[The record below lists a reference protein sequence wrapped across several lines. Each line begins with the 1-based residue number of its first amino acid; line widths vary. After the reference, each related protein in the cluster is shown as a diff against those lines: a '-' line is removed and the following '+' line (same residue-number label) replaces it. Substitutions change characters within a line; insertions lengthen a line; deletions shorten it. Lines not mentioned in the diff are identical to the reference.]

1 MKLKKIIT
9 VIFIVLA
16 AGMAALSGIM
26 KLTASDDIV
35 KMMSAIGVG
44 KYITLLGIMEIA
56 FAALFV
62 IPQTYKLGFIL
73 LSCYFAGALA
83 VELSRGMEFHA
94 LLPLALV
101 WIAAFL
107 RDSGIFLGRG
117 AQKVAQ
123 G

>member
-1 MKLKKIIT
+1 MKIRKILTI
-9 VIFIVLA
+9 IFIVLA

-26 KLTASDDIV
+26 KLTASEEIV

-44 KYITLLGIMEIA
+44 KYVTMLGIMEIA

-83 VELSRGMEFHA
+83 VELSRAMEFHA
-94 LLPLALV
+94 LLPLVLV

-107 RDSGIFLGRG
+107 RDSSIFLP
-117 AQKVAQ
+117 AKTTQVA
-123 G
+123 